1 MESTKK
7 PLILIVD
14 DTIKNIQVLGNML
27 RNKGYNISIAVSGK
41 DALESVKIKCPD
53 LILLDIQMPEMDGFE
68 VCKILK
74 SNPETK
80 EIPIMFLTAVT
91 DPEKIVHGFELGAVD
106 YITKPFN
113 PSELYARVATHLEIK
128 TSREKLLELYNKM
141 DSDLK
146 VATKTQASLISD
158 KFPLSK
164 FFRFSSFYKPY
175 FKIGGDL
182 IAYENY
188 PSDTDQRIDVLFG
201 DISGHGIS
209 AALMSGI
216 ILLAFKIASARE
228 TTPAEGLSIINRLIT
243 SLIAPY
249 FFSGIYFKYYVNR
262 GELHYSYAGHHPI
275 VSLEGDEIVNLSGRG
290 PILALN
296 PKTKFNNYT
305 FKLEKGNILLL
316 YSDGMF
322 EVFDSNRQLYGLD
335 RFNETITKLKNRS
348 GKECLAEL
356 YENIH
361 KYCNGNLQDDMTM
374 LMLEILE
381 EVSNES

>member
-14 DTIKNIQVLGNML
+14 DTIKNIQLLGNML
-27 RNKGYNISIAVSGK
+27 RNKGYNISVAASGK
-41 DALESVKIKCPD
+41 EALESVKIKSPD

-91 DPEKIVHGFELGAVD
+91 DPEKLVYGFELGAVD

-113 PSELYARVATHLEIK
+113 PAELYARVATHLEIK
-128 TSREKLLELYNKM
+128 ISREKLLDLYNKM

-146 VATKTQASLISD
+146 IATKAQASLITD
-158 KFPLSK
+158 KFPISK
-164 FFRFSSFYKPY
+164 LFRFSSFYKPFY
-175 FKIGGDL
+175 KIGGDL
-182 IAYENY
+182 IAYEDY
-188 PSDTDQRIDVLFG
+188 PSDTDQRIDLLFG
-201 DISGHGIS
+201 DISGHGVS

-216 ILLAFKIASARE
+216 ILLAFKIASAKE
-228 TTPAEGLSIINRLIT
+228 TTPAEGLSIINQLIT

-249 FFSGIYFKYYVNR
+249 FFSGVYLKYYVHR

-275 VSLEGDEIVNLSGRG
+275 VSMEGDEIVNLSGRG
-290 PILALN
+290 PVLALKPN
-296 PKTKFNNYT
+296 ATFNNYT
-305 FKLEKGNILLL
+305 FKLKKGNILLL

-335 RFNETITKLKNRS
+335 QFNETINKLKNIS

-381 EVSNES
+381 ETSNKS